1 MKFAVNMLTLN
12 GATSFIQEAIGAV
25 YDFCD
30 EIRVFDTGSTDRT
43 VNFVEY
49 KFPKVKISRYPIQ
62 HLGETWTGSDKDKV
76 LTSLLNEL
84 KAETKEEWILKI
96 DDDEIFPKCLLQELS
111 DLDPKEDNYIYS
123 IPFIHVG
130 GKNNRKHYIKRF
142 FRNSQHVTWNGIYGT
157 ETLAINGSRILS
169 RKCPSTI
176 NHFYHLG
183 GLSPVIAGRKHDYS
197 AF

>member
-43 VNFVEY
+43 VNFIEY
-49 KFPKVKISRYPIQ
+49 KFPKVKVSRYKIQ

-84 KAETKEEWILKI
+84 KIKTKEKWILKI

-111 DLDPKEDNYIYS
+111 DLSPKENDYIYS
-123 IPFIHVG
+123 IPFVHVG
-130 GKNNRKHYIKRF
+130 GKKNKKHYIKRF
-142 FRNSQHVTWNGIYGT
+142 FRNSQEVTWNGIYGI
-157 ETLAINGSRILS
+157 ETLALNGSRIS
-169 RKCPSTI
+169 SQKCPSI
-176 NHFYHLG
+176 RNHFYHLG
-183 GLSPVIAGRKHDYS
+183 GLSPAIKGREHDYTQ
-197 AF
+197 F